1 MFSLLLLY
9 LPMECTNATLPTI
22 CEKIA
27 FIEFLMHVTSII
39 IAYTFAARIKLTHF
53 LFCKE
58 LHIGILK
65 FL

>member
-39 IAYTFAARIKLTHF
+39 IAYTFAARI
-53 LFCKE
+53 FCKE